1 MASRLRHVKAGG
13 KDDVPLDDG
22 RGLLHLVE
30 QLHVAH
36 DAGGVSELAAGLLE
50 PHDRADN
57 GALHDVREL
66 TNLREG
72 STQGP
77 LVDHLQTQ
85 QTVYH
90 NGGSVSLEQCP
101 TAALNIIRMT
111 TSIRER
117 KPEQVGRA
125 P

>member
-1 MASRLRHVKAGG
+1 MAPHLRHVKAGS

-36 DAGGVSELAAGLLE
+36 DAGGVPELAAGLLE

-66 TNLREG
+66 AYLGEG
-72 STQGP
+72 GSEGP
-77 LVDHLQTQ
+77 LVDHLQTRQ
-85 QTVYH
+85 MQHH
-90 NGGSVSLEQCP
+90 NHGGSVSLEQCSSAP
-101 TAALNIIRMT
+101 FKNQLNDDEHEARQ
-111 TSIRER
+111 
-117 KPEQVGRA
+117 P
-125 P
+125 